1 LVESLKS
8 LFEQRDKK
16 ILFVGIGN
24 VLRSDDGVG
33 VYICKKIHKS
43 PYLDTLIV
51 EVSIE
56 NYIKKINDL
65 NPDILVLV
73 DCADLNRAPG
83 YAELLPV
90 AKIRDF
96 TPGTHNISL
105 KRVSEFF
112 KMQVLVLGIQPGS
125 VSISEEMTGQ
135 VKKSADRI
143 INDINRFSG
152 YKTCK

>member
-1 LVESLKS
+1 LDETFKS
-8 LFEQRDKK
+8 LLGQKDKK

-33 VYICKKIHKS
+33 VYICSKIKKSQYI
-43 PYLDTLIV
+43 DTLIV

-65 NPDILVLV
+65 NPDILVLA
-73 DCADLNRAPG
+73 DCADLNKVPG

-90 AKIRDF
+90 EQIKDF
-96 TPGTHNISL
+96 TTNTHNISL

-112 KMQVLVLGIQPGS
+112 KMKVLVLGIQPDS
-125 VSISEEMTGQ
+125 VSIGENMTKK
-135 VKKSADRI
+135 VKESADRLI
-143 INDINRFSG
+143 KNINEIAR
-152 YKTCK
+152 Y

>member
-1 LVESLKS
+1 MIKSLKS
-8 LFEQRDKK
+8 LLGQKDKK

-33 VYICKKIHKS
+33 VYICRNIVSTNNVK
-43 PYLDTLIV
+43 TLIV

-73 DCADLNRAPG
+73 DCADLNRVPG

-90 AKIRDF
+90 EQIKDF
-96 TPGTHNISL
+96 TTNTHNISL

-112 KMQVLVLGIQPGS
+112 NMKVLVLGIQPDS
-125 VSISEEMTGQ
+125 VSIGENMTKQ
-135 VKKSADRI
+135 VKESADRI
-143 INDINRFSG
+143 IKNINEIAR
-152 YKTCK
+152 Y

>member
-8 LFEQRDKK
+8 LFEQKGKR

-43 PYLDTLIV
+43 SYLDTLIV

-65 NPDILVLV
+65 DPDILVLV

-90 AKIRDF
+90 AKIKDF

-112 KMQVLVLGIQPGS
+112 KMKVLVLGMQPGS
-125 VSISEEMTGQ
+125 LSIGEELTSQ
-135 VKKSADRI
+135 VRESADRI
-143 INDINRFSG
+143 VNYINRFSG
-152 YKTCK
+152 YKTWK

>member
-1 LVESLKS
+1 LIKSLKS
-8 LFEQRDKK
+8 LLGQKDKK

-33 VYICKKIHKS
+33 VYICRNIVSTNNVK
-43 PYLDTLIV
+43 TLIV

-73 DCADLNRAPG
+73 DCADLNRVPG

-90 AKIRDF
+90 GQIKDF
-96 TPGTHNISL
+96 TTNTHNISL

-112 KMQVLVLGIQPGS
+112 NMKVLVLGIQPDS
-125 VSISEEMTGQ
+125 VSIGENMTKQ
-135 VKKSADRI
+135 VKESADRI
-143 INDINRFSG
+143 IKNINEIAR
-152 YKTCK
+152 Y

>member
-8 LFEQRDKK
+8 LFEQKGKK

-33 VYICKKIHKS
+33 VYICSKIHKS

-65 NPDILVLV
+65 DPDILVLI

-83 YAELLPV
+83 YAEMLPV
-90 AKIRDF
+90 AKVKDF
-96 TPGTHNISL
+96 TQGTHNISL

-112 KMQVLVLGIQPGS
+112 KMKVLVLGVQPGLL
-125 VSISEEMTGQ
+125 SIGEELTSQ

-143 INDINRFSG
+143 VNDINRFSD
-152 YKTCK
+152 YKTWK

>member
-1 LVESLKS
+1 LVESLKF
-8 LFEQRDKK
+8 LFEQNDKK

-33 VYICKKIHKS
+33 VHICNKIKKS
-43 PYLDTLIV
+43 PYIDTLIV

-65 NPDILVLV
+65 DPDILVLV
-73 DCADLNRAPG
+73 DCADLKREPG
-83 YAELLPV
+83 HAELLPV

-112 KMQVLVLGIQPGS
+112 KMQVLVLGIQP
-125 VSISEEMTGQ
+125 VSISIGEHMTSR

-143 INDINRFSG
+143 IKTINRFSG
-152 YKTCK
+152 YKSCK

>member
-8 LFEQRDKK
+8 LFEERDKR

-33 VYICKKIHKS
+33 VYVCNKINKS
-43 PYLDTLIV
+43 PYIDTLIV

-65 NPDILVLV
+65 DPDILVLV

-90 AKIRDF
+90 EKIRDF

-125 VSISEEMTGQ
+125 VSIGENLTSQ
-135 VKKSADRI
+135 VKKSAGSI
-143 INDINRFSG
+143 VKNINRFSS